1 MAFNVLSGTVYLP
14 GELLSEGQVSASV
27 FIGDGQSLLN
37 IPRVTSNPTT
47 DNLLTVG
54 GTANSLVGEPNLTFD
69 GTTLTLAGTLT
80 ASVNVSASAF
90 YGDGSNLSGVGST
103 LGVVSG
109 STSISNVTSINF
121 TKTGLLTN
129 VGGGVVAL
137 TGTIGPAEDGSYADG
152 LYTDFTEATTVGS
165 AVDRFNEVLKAL
177 APGPAPSLD
186 DVNCADTGTSAV
198 LSFGASQA
206 ISGYTDV
213 GTAAGF
219 SAVDINGTYSVTTS
233 GNNLRRAVFDGTTVI
248 NGTLNAD
255 VSSDGSYPN
264 YPAYSFGDA
273 DQGHV
278 VLEVNGSTLQSTSL
292 TSSGTGTGVP
302 GSGTGTD
309 LNGNG
314 SGFYNLSQTA
324 SAHFTDGTELSVFQ
338 HRTGDYKVTAAD
350 QRDGWNYLLIRHS
363 SSTFNRTTN
372 YVEWVNDSDS
382 NALAAS
388 GGTLDT
394 LAMTGDLRLSGVK
407 YHVGGTA
414 EYRVVVDNAYR
425 DVYSTSTISYTDTNV
440 TVPAQAFPSISV
452 GSQTETKKLHLTGT
466 ATVNASSIL
475 DSSMTVGVDVP
486 APLKSNLSNAQPA
499 SISGLLVYNRTNNS
513 STTSETFRREN
524 YRIDSGSYAA
534 QADLVDAGNT
544 WDSSGSLAS
553 NDGLLFYNQRLYS
566 PTDGDVPNSGDFSTI
581 TNGPSSNVDYS
592 SITGTR
598 TFFRYFTS
606 TGAASQTNFE
616 LAFSGDSSTKIVP
629 GSTALAAAKIH
640 VFIKLPTT
648 STGKTTGWLD
658 LGIASANDEN
668 QLSDGD
674 GCFVGSVPAAGHSIN
689 GGTHEGTFVTQTI
702 EQNEN
707 IGIKIV
713 ADAAWTG
720 YISALSITWGGS

>member
-14 GELLSEGQVSASV
+14 GELLSDGQVSGSI

-54 GTANSLVGEPNLTFD
+54 ATANSLVGEPNLTFD

-80 ASVNVSASAF
+80 ASVNISASAF
-90 YGDGSNLSGVGST
+90 YGDGSNLAGVGIA
-103 LGVVSG
+103 VVSG
-109 STSISNVTSINF
+109 SSTVSSVSSINF
-121 TKTGLLTN
+121 TKVGTLTD
-129 VGGGVVAL
+129 VGSGIVAL
-137 TGTIGPAEDGSYADG
+137 TGTIGPAEDGSYTDG

-278 VLEVNGSTLQSTSL
+278 VLEVNGSTLQAASL

-314 SGFYNLSQTA
+314 SGFYDLSQTA

-338 HRTGDYKVTAAD
+338 HRTGYYKVTAAD

-440 TVPAQAFPSISV
+440 TVPTQAFPSISV
-452 GSQTETKKLHLTGT
+452 GAETETKKLHLTGA

-475 DSSMTVGVDVP
+475 NSSMTVGVDVP
-486 APLKSNLSNAQPA
+486 APLKSNLSNAQPV
-499 SISGLLVYNRTNNS
+499 SISGLLMYNRTNNS

-524 YRIDSGSYAA
+524 YRIDSGAYAA
-534 QADLVDAGNT
+534 QADLIDAGNT
-544 WDSSGSLAS
+544 WDSSGSLSS

-566 PTDGDVPNSGDFSTI
+566 PTDGDIPNSGDFSTI
-581 TNGPSSNVDYS
+581 TNGPASNADYS
-592 SITGTR
+592 SITGAR

-629 GSTALAAAKIH
+629 GSTALTAAKIH

-648 STGKTTGWLD
+648 STGKATGWLD